1 MMKDKYLVVIAGPTA
16 SGKTATA
23 IKVAKALGTEI
34 ISADSR
40 QFYKELPIG
49 TAAPTPEEQSE
60 VQHHMIHNLNVEDK
74 YDVADYEQDVLD
86 LLKKLFVNHDTV
98 VLTGGSGLFID
109 AVCKGLDSIPDI
121 SEDVRNKV
129 DELYKKGGLIA
140 LQNEVERLDP
150 EYYNVVDKYNPRR
163 LQRAVEVCYQTGL
176 TYTSFRKNTV
186 KQRDF
191 KIIKVA
197 LLWERN
203 ELISR
208 INLRVENMVKEGL
221 LEEAKSM
228 CSKRHLNSLNTV
240 GYKELFEYFDGKVSL
255 NEAIENIKINTRQY
269 AKRQMTWLRKNNDY
283 KWFTVDEQE
292 DMLKYI
298 NAVISGENDIQ

>member
-1 MMKDKYLVVIAGPTA
+1 MDKYLVVIAGPTA

-49 TAAPTPEEQSE
+49 TAAPTNEELSE
-60 VQHHMIHNLNVEDK
+60 VQHYMVHNLNVEDK
-74 YDVADYEQDVLD
+74 YDVADYENDVLS
-86 LLKKLFVNHDTV
+86 LLKKLFINHDAV

-121 SEDVRNKV
+121 SEGTRNKV
-129 DELYKKGGLIA
+129 DNLYREGGLTA
-140 LQNEVERLDP
+140 LQNEVQRLDP
-150 EYYNVVDKYNPRR
+150 EYYNLVDKCNPRR

-176 TYTSFRKNTV
+176 TYSSFRNNTAKV
-186 KQRDF
+186 RDF
-191 KIIKVA
+191 KILKVA

-208 INLRVENMVKEGL
+208 INLRVENMISEGL
-221 LEEAKSM
+221 LEEARAM
-228 CSKRHLNSLNTV
+228 LPKRHLNSLNTV
-240 GYKELFEYFDGKVSL
+240 GYKELFEYFDGKVTL
-255 NEAIENIKINTRQY
+255 NEAVEQIKIDTRQY

-283 KWFTVDEQE
+283 QWFTIEE
-292 DMLKYI
+292 IPEMINYI
-298 NAVISGENDIQ
+298 KTIINSENNNQ

>member
-49 TAAPTPEEQSE
+49 TAAPTPEEQAE

-74 YDVADYEQDVLD
+74 YDVADYEQGVLN
-86 LLKKLFVNHDTV
+86 LLNQLFVNHDAV

-121 SEDVRNKV
+121 SEEVRNKV

-150 EYYNVVDKYNPRR
+150 EYYSIVDKYNPRR

-176 TYTSFRKNTV
+176 TYSSFRKNTV

-197 LLWERN
+197 LLWERS
-203 ELISR
+203 ELITR
-208 INLRVENMVKEGL
+208 INKRVDIMVNEGL
-221 LEEAKSM
+221 VEEAKAM
-228 CSKRHLNSLNTV
+228 YPKRHLNSLNTV
-240 GYKELFEYFDGKVSL
+240 GYKEIFEHFDGKVSL
-255 NEAIENIKINTRQY
+255 DEAIENIKINTRQY

-283 KWFTVDEQE
+283 KWFTIDELDE
-292 DMLKYI
+292 MLNYI
-298 NAVISGENDIQ
+298 NTVINGENEIQ

>member
-1 MMKDKYLVVIAGPTA
+1 MMDKYLVVIAGPTA

-23 IKVAKALGTEI
+23 IQVAKALGTEI

-49 TAAPTPEEQSE
+49 TAAPTKEEQSE

-74 YDVADYEQDVLD
+74 YDVADYENDVLA
-86 LLKKLFVNHDTV
+86 LLKKLFINHDTV

-121 SEDVRNKV
+121 SDEVRNKV
-129 DELYKKGGLIA
+129 NKLYEEGGLFA
-140 LQNEVERLDP
+140 LQNEVQRLDP
-150 EYYNVVDKYNPRR
+150 EYYNIVDKYNPRR

-176 TYTSFRKNTV
+176 TYSSFRNNTAKV
-186 KQRDF
+186 RDF

-197 LLWERN
+197 LLWDRN

-208 INLRVENMVKEGL
+208 INLRVEKMVSECL
-221 LEEAKSM
+221 LEEARAM
-228 CSKRHLNSLNTV
+228 YPKRHLNSLNTV
-240 GYKELFEYFDGKVSL
+240 GYKELFEHFDGKATL
-255 NEAIENIKINTRQY
+255 NEAIEHIKINTRQY

-283 KWFTVDEQE
+283 QWFTIDEIPE
-292 DMLKYI
+292 MINYI
-298 NAVISGENDIQ
+298 KSTINSENNNQ

>member
-1 MMKDKYLVVIAGPTA
+1 MDKYLVVIAGPTA

-23 IKVAKALGTEI
+23 IQVAKALGTEI

-49 TAAPTPEEQSE
+49 TAAPTKEEQSE

-74 YDVADYEQDVLD
+74 YDVADYENDVLA
-86 LLKKLFVNHDTV
+86 LLKKLFINHDAV

-121 SEDVRNKV
+121 SDEVRNKV
-129 DELYKKGGLIA
+129 NKLYEEGGLFA
-140 LQNEVERLDP
+140 LQNEVQRLDP
-150 EYYNVVDKYNPRR
+150 EYYNIVDKYNPRR

-176 TYTSFRKNTV
+176 TYSSFRNNTAKV
-186 KQRDF
+186 RDF

-197 LLWERN
+197 LLWDRN

-208 INLRVENMVKEGL
+208 INLRVEKMVSEGL
-221 LEEAKSM
+221 LEEAKAM
-228 CSKRHLNSLNTV
+228 YPKRHLNSLNTV
-240 GYKELFEYFDGKVSL
+240 GYKELFEHFDGKATL
-255 NEAIENIKINTRQY
+255 NEAIEHIKINTRQY

-283 KWFTVDEQE
+283 QWFTIDEIPE
-292 DMLKYI
+292 MINYI
-298 NAVISGENDIQ
+298 KSTINSENNNQ